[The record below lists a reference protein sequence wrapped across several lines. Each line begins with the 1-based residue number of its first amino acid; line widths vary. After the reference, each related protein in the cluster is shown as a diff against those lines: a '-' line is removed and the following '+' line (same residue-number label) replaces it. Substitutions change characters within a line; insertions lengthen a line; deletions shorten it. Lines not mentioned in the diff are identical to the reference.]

1 MGNGVHEGTWGMGFM
16 REKVY
21 EGEYMGNGVYEGTW
35 GMGFMRVHGEW
46 GS

>member
-16 REKVY
+16 RVH
-21 EGEYMGNGVYEGTW
+21 GVHEGTW

-46 GS
+46 GL